1 MSAFRAS
8 FPLVITSFVNK
19 CGTIGLNLLPMLL
32 VERQISA
39 GDSSLV
45 MTLVKVAAV
54 GGLFLGGWTSDRL
67 GMKKTILF
75 SFIISG
81 ITLALIPFTP
91 DLFTLTL
98 ASIVSSGAIAM
109 FPAASRLLLVELVP
123 FHLQQ
128 ESIAWLRTALNFG
141 QVVCYSIGT
150 IFSRWGILI
159 LFLFDSCTS
168 ILAAGIGAKILPR
181 LEVTQQKVSSVS
193 SEEKPN
199 SASWNMFFLCAL
211 ILGGYSFLYELFF
224 IGAAAKY
231 KILFGDEALRIFS
244 VIMLIN
250 TVLCS
255 IFAVVAARAIKNPN
269 IAFPL
274 GIIFVALGTSLA
286 VSGTPSL
293 PIIYLGAF
301 VVTIGEIIF
310 TAVGM
315 FMMIRMTPESKDRGA
330 VYGFGMVI
338 QHSVRI
344 LGGAL
349 AFPMIVHG
357 SHPVPFITG
366 SAIFILFLITL
377 SWRGLARFAPAQEPG

>member
-199 SASWNMFFLCAL
+199 SASWNMFFL
-211 ILGGYSFLYELFF
+211 
-224 IGAAAKY
+224 
-231 KILFGDEALRIFS
+231 
-244 VIMLIN
+244 
-250 TVLCS
+250 
-255 IFAVVAARAIKNPN
+255 
-269 IAFPL
+269 
-274 GIIFVALGTSLA
+274 
-286 VSGTPSL
+286 
-293 PIIYLGAF
+293 
-301 VVTIGEIIF
+301 
-310 TAVGM
+310 
-315 FMMIRMTPESKDRGA
+315 
-330 VYGFGMVI
+330 
-338 QHSVRI
+338 
-344 LGGAL
+344 
-349 AFPMIVHG
+349 
-357 SHPVPFITG
+357 
-366 SAIFILFLITL
+366 
-377 SWRGLARFAPAQEPG
+377 